1 MNKNASTLRKSDV
14 DSIWEKDHKPILSA
28 EQPKLLVDQAS
39 TSKIDG
45 LTVCAQLG
53 VCLCQKPEVAQF
65 CNKLIAH
72 MKPLFNMI
80 SKNVPSENRS
90 LLEAGYIVAGFA
102 KDGEVDKFFFH
113 IGYINF
119 QRWHFTGIRLYKRRF
134 NAQDHTLLLSVGDP
148 QSQDDY
154 DPEAW
159 MNEVSTIFAFVKQVL
174 DLAERWHLHFYSI
187 LLDDAVKVVPFDEM
201 PSRFVDVRS
210 LMEPVLLWKGLAV
223 ETAKPKR
230 NNSLFKRGTS
240 RTHLPL
246 NSSAPRPSKKA
257 KAKAMADR
265 QSHAVHSHGAA
276 DGLHSKRDEDGVDY
290 LAMLMDEDLN
300 EIEACNADAE
310 QPPDPEQELAE
321 FVEDELAVSDNRDH
335 PEGTNAAERDD
346 DHDDSNFDSGLDDV
360 IVPEEL
366 AAQETHGEWDF
377 LMEDDVLQ
385 GMPQESLVP
394 RKERAEET
402 TGRAPRQHEPM
413 IIVPGLGEL
422 RFSERGNF
430 LRAVCGWHGPE
441 CKRQRQAT
449 RGRKR
454 GSGRPVGAL
463 IAWLRAGAACKD
475 QLHHVCE
482 ATATFDQR
490 KAARDWFCST
500 SPAANAFCER
510 HESRHDRT
518 LDGPD
523 LEPRVMT

>member
-1 MNKNASTLRKSDV
+1 MNKNASTLRKSDLE
-14 DSIWEKDHKPILSA
+14 SIWEKDHKPILSA
-28 EQPKLLVDQAS
+28 DQPKLLVDQAS

-45 LTVCAQLG
+45 LTICAQLG

-102 KDGEVDKFFFH
+102 KDGEHDNYFFH
-113 IGYINF
+113 MGYLNF
-119 QRWHFTGIRLYKRRF
+119 QRWHCTGIRLYKRRF
-134 NAQDHTLLLSVGDP
+134 NEQDHTLLLSVGDP
-148 QSQDDY
+148 QSHDDY

-159 MNEVSTIFAFVKQVL
+159 LNEVSTIFAFVKQVL
-174 DLAERWHLHFYSI
+174 DLAERWYLHFYSI
-187 LLDDAVKVVPFDEM
+187 LLDDAAKVVPFHEM

-230 NNSLFKRGTS
+230 QSSLFKAGAS
-240 RTHLPL
+240 KTHVPL
-246 NSSAPRPSKKA
+246 NSSATRPSKKA
-257 KAKAMADR
+257 KAKAMA
-265 QSHAVHSHGAA
+265 VA
-276 DGLHSKRDEDGVDY
+276 DGLHSQRDADGVDLDSVGH
-290 LAMLMDEDLN
+290 LAILMEEDMN
-300 EIEACNADAE
+300 EIEACNEDAE
-310 QPPDPEQELAE
+310 QPPDPEEALAK
-321 FVEDELAVSDNRDH
+321 FVEDELGVTSKDNHDHQRPNGTGHDDLNSDH
-335 PEGTNAAERDD
+335 ELDD
-346 DHDDSNFDSGLDDV
+346 DDV
-360 IVPEEL
+360 NVNVPEEL

-385 GMPQESLVP
+385 GMPQESRVP
-394 RKERAEET
+394 RKERVAES
-402 TGRAPRQHEPM
+402 TGRAPKQHEPM

-430 LRAVCGWHGPE
+430 LRAVCAWHGPE

-463 IAWLRAGAACKD
+463 IAWLRAGATCKD
-475 QLHHVCE
+475 QLNHVCE
-482 ATATFDQR
+482 TTATFDQR
-490 KAARDWFCST
+490 KSARDWFCST
-500 SPAANAFCER
+500 SEAAKAFCER
-510 HESRHDRT
+510 RESEHDSR

-523 LEPRVMT
+523 PEPRVMT